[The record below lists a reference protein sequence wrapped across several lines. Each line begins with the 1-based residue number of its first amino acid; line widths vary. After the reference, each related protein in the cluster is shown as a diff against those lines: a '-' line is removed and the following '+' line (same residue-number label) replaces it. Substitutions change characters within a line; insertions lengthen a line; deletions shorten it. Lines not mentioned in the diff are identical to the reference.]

1 MVGQGA
7 DLIDGPVDGDVR
19 IAPQQAGKRQQEL
32 AQNQIRHAVAGGLQQ
47 LTVVLDHQVRAAF
60 VQVQL
65 QAQQAFEAVL
75 LVAAQ
80 QIDHVGQGVEV
91 VVAGQR
97 LAGLPP
103 RLVALGEQLE
113 RLPEA
118 QLVDG
123 GLNAHFRLGDAFQA
137 QVVGDLFRK
146 PTALGADAPVQ
157 VAEDDEE
164 LVQVVAEVAAFLNQ
178 LLLLVFQQFEHAAQ
192 QRQQ

>member
-1 MVGQGA
+1 M
-7 DLIDGPVDGDVR
+7 
-19 IAPQQAGKRQQEL
+19 
-32 AQNQIRHAVAGGLQQ
+32 
-47 LTVVLDHQVRAAF
+47 
-60 VQVQL
+60 QL

-113 RLPEA
+113 RFPEA

-137 QVVGDLFRK
+137 QVVGDLLRK

-164 LVQVVAEVAAFLNQ
+164 LVQVVTEVAALLNQ